1 MSIPVPKKRDRGF
14 TVMGA
19 VGTCIKKGGFFTS
32 ELKTDGQ
39 IFRKFIRK
47 LVTKLDDST
56 KAGYPATKPWILLVS
71 SPFTHNGYF

>member
-1 MSIPVPKKRDRGF
+1 
-14 TVMGA
+14 MGA
-19 VGTCIKKGGFFTS
+19 VGNCIKRGGFFTS

-56 KAGYPATKPWILLVS
+56 KAGYPAIKPWILLVS
-71 SPFTHNGYF
+71 STFNLTDIFTRTTTPATDR